1 MNRTAKH
8 RPQQGRPVQYL
19 KGRPMGFGIEISG
32 GTCKDGSPEPLDH
45 VHIAPGESV
54 AIIGPTGSGKS
65 QLLSD
70 IEQAACGDTVSSR
83 RVNIKNGRPGND
95 PADPADR
102 PGPMSPGTGLVAQ
115 LTQKTS
121 FIMDCTVERFL
132 KLHALSRHRTEPGLT
147 DMVLEKA
154 NALSGEPIS
163 ADTNLQVL
171 SGGQSRALMIADIA
185 CISDSPV
192 VLIDEIEN
200 AGIDK
205 LAALKVLSDSQKPI
219 LIATHDPVLMLMAD
233 KRLVMAK
240 GGMSRLLSV
249 TPGEQASLG
258 QLKKMDR
265 AMTLARE
272 QLRSG
277 QPLNVQM

>member
-1 MNRTAKH
+1 MNCTANQKS
-8 RPQQGRPVQYL
+8 QQSRPVQYPE
-19 KGRPMGFGIEISG
+19 GSGMGLSIEISG
-32 GTCKDGSPEPLDH
+32 GTCKDGTPEPLGH

-70 IEQAACGDTVSSR
+70 IEQVACGDTVSARHVS
-83 RVNIKNGRPGND
+83 IKNRQTGND
-95 PADPADR
+95 PPDPW
-102 PGPMSPGTGLVAQ
+102 GPVSPGTGLVAQ

-121 FIMDCTVERFL
+121 FIMDCTVKRFL
-132 KLHALSRHRTEPGLT
+132 TLHAVSRHRTEPDLA

-154 NALSGEPIS
+154 NTLSGEPIS

-185 CISDSPV
+185 CISGSPV

-205 LAALKVLSDSQKPI
+205 LAALKILSDSRKPI

-233 KRLVMAK
+233 KRLLMAK
-240 GGMSRLLSV
+240 GGMSKLLSV
-249 TPGEQASLG
+249 TADERVSLG

-272 QLRSG
+272 QLRAG
-277 QPLNVQM
+277 HPLNLTV